1 MPFFNGNVSSEIWIQ
16 SSRIGRHVEELKS
29 SVNSSGRPITTI
41 GVAGHRGQRFQ
52 LGVSKDLFPNG
63 VTILARENMQSALI
77 RIDLEADIAHTHHVL
92 DPSVGRWYDRQWI
105 VERSAWRFGDIDS
118 LVLAFP
124 PSTTGGGLR
133 GLGHIL
139 IYRLAAVDEQEWK
152 VFSSHDQ
159 LLQRFSHMTLDT
171 AVTKKQERFTPTTPD
186 TPVTKKREEPIEQP
200 SMVIAPPRLM
210 DPKPFYARR
219 REPAVAPTP
228 KPEHQLQVQ
237 QGAQQARP
245 DSQRPVQP
253 ALASASDGHPLTA
266 ASAARQASPASSDS
280 QHDDVRHIEVTRRPN
295 KVDDDNDDLTVRPE
309 TSGPQIAPRKSL
321 AARPVD
327 THFPSA
333 PSSDHIDDAPIPESV
348 EPSAA
353 GDDGDV
359 ESPETPEQ
367 RTPSNEAAAAPS
379 IDDQTPME
387 LSCDDEDQRQPTV
400 PTGPK
405 ETQERVAQQK
415 TVAER
420 PSDRQATP
428 ALSSDED
435 DDDTPLAPAV
445 ERRMDEAI
453 VVDEVGDDEEQPP
466 VARRRRS
473 VPRRTA
479 AARRVDASSPP
490 PFSSDRND
498 GDDAEYRPSI
508 PEPSIPEPSTP
519 EYISPPRT
527 TVDQPLLNL
536 DALFLE
542 EPPRRSGRLRERQR
556 HQLEKAHRERLEE
569 QERIRKAAPRRP
581 QYPLQ
586 AHGHL
591 KALWTRPVHGV
602 MMARTWPM
610 RVANNENVMA
620 KLQDHLE
627 CIDDDEERGGRDPE
641 DWRAPE
647 DGVASDLWLHLR
659 QIIGD
664 DTHQHSQHPET
675 GMMEDTDE
683 ENTTARPTGLLT
695 QAAPQQRSPERRSP
709 AKAAQKGPRRKSSPA
724 VTIARLVLPNHGN
737 ISFAE
742 LELQQAWL
750 QTIAGERALETL
762 LDKRRKR
769 WEKVYRTC
777 ALHKAYMPFL

>member
-1 MPFFNGNVSSEIWIQ
+1 
-16 SSRIGRHVEELKS
+16 
-29 SVNSSGRPITTI
+29 
-41 GVAGHRGQRFQ
+41 
-52 LGVSKDLFPNG
+52 
-63 VTILARENMQSALI
+63 
-77 RIDLEADIAHTHHVL
+77 
-92 DPSVGRWYDRQWI
+92 
-105 VERSAWRFGDIDS
+105 
-118 LVLAFP
+118 
-124 PSTTGGGLR
+124 
-133 GLGHIL
+133 
-139 IYRLAAVDEQEWK
+139 
-152 VFSSHDQ
+152 
-159 LLQRFSHMTLDT
+159 MTLDT

-219 REPAVAPTP
+219 QEPAVAPPP

-253 ALASASDGHPLTA
+253 ALASASDGHQLTA
-266 ASAARQASPASSDS
+266 ASAARQASPASSDG

-295 KVDDDNDDLTVRPE
+295 KVDEDNNDLTVRPE

-353 GDDGDV
+353 GDDDDV

-387 LSCDDEDQRQPTV
+387 LSCDDEDQRQLTV

-428 ALSSDED
+428 ALSSDKD
-435 DDDTPLAPAV
+435 DDHIPLAPTV
-445 ERRMDEAI
+445 VRRMDEAI

-479 AARRVDASSPP
+479 AARRIDASSPP
-490 PFSSDRND
+490 PFSSGRDD

-508 PEPSIPEPSTP
+508 PEPSIP

-586 AHGHL
+586 AHGLL

-737 ISFAE
+737 ISFTE
-742 LELQQAWL
+742 LDLQQAWL